1 MIVGCMAFGVA
12 LSAQANEEAQ
22 AKQACERVIEQMMEN
37 RKQAGESH
45 VEVGQICQN
54 HNSRSLKYWQCVHHR
69 MQQNESFGFAAGQCE
84 KVDPQ

>member
-1 MIVGCMAFGVA
+1 MAFGMA

-37 RKQAGESH
+37 IKQAGESH
-45 VEVGQICQN
+45 VEVGQMCQ
-54 HNSRSLKYWQCVHHR
+54 HNSRSLKYWQCIDSR
-69 MQQNESFGFAAGQCE
+69 MQQDQRFGFAAGQCE